1 MSFKRP
7 THLPVSQ
14 GQSVFGA
21 RMRQA
26 RQRVGLPQDKLG
38 VLIGIDE
45 HSASARMSRYENGVH
60 EPPIATARLLA
71 AALKVPLAYLYCDDD
86 LLSEVLLASHQL
98 SAQDKQAVLASIQ
111 ARLLEM
117 AQAAPSGPP
126 VQTQTASEPAL
137 SR

>member
-7 THLPVSQ
+7 TPEQ
-14 GQSVFGA
+14 ATEGQSVFGV

-26 RQRVGLPQDKLG
+26 RQRAGLPQDKLG

-86 LLSEVLLASHQL
+86 LLAEVVLASHKL
-98 SAQDKQAVLASIQ
+98 PRQDRQTVLASIES
-111 ARLLEM
+111 RLLEL
-117 AQAAPSGPP
+117 AQPAPADSP
-126 VQTQTASEPAL
+126 VL